1 MNNHPVIDTLPK
13 PVPVA
18 VALGSNLGNRAG
30 LLRAALLSLT
40 TLITLTATSSIHETE
55 PWGLPDQPPYLNMAV
70 IGFTD
75 IPPFQLLSAFKQIER
90 DLGRI
95 PNPVRNTPRVIDID
109 LLLHGDTVLA
119 TTDLTLPHA
128 HLHER
133 RFVLAPLA
141 EIAPKW
147 VHPTLQHTIAEL
159 LAALPEDA
167 R

>member
-1 MNNHPVIDTLPK
+1 MNNHPVIATLPR

-30 LLRAALLSLT
+30 MLHAALLSLT
-40 TLITLTATSSIHETE
+40 PLITIKATSSIHETE
-55 PWGLPDQPPYLNMAV
+55 PWGLPDQPLYLNMAI

-75 IPPFQLLSAFKQIER
+75 IPPFHLLSAFKQIER
-90 DLGRI
+90 DLGRT
-95 PNPVRNTPRVIDID
+95 PNPVRNAPRVIDID

-119 TTDLTLPHA
+119 TTDLTLPHP

-141 EIAPKW
+141 EIAPTW

-167 R
+167 C